1 MSHQTLDIVMTC
13 ITIKT
18 MIQNFKH
25 KGLGLFF
32 TASDYRGIPAQY
44 ASRIERILDRLDAA
58 TKAEDMNL
66 AGFKFHGLSG
76 DRKGTFAVSVTGNWR
91 ITFKFEGD
99 NAIDVELEDYH

>member
-1 MSHQTLDIVMTC
+1 
-13 ITIKT
+13 

-44 ASRIERILDRLDAA
+44 ASKIDRILDRLDAA
-58 TKAEDMNL
+58 TKAEDMHL
-66 AGFKFHGLSG
+66 TGFKFHGLSG

-91 ITFKFEGD
+91 ITFKFDGD